1 MYFTNI
7 RKKEMLDLVTLVEY
21 GDAEKVK
28 EFLSIDGINPNVRD
42 NHSGQTPLHLA
53 VDLCLPEI
61 VKQLM
66 MHPETNPN
74 TFNTNGFSPFHQA
87 VYNQDEECVE
97 LILNSNKFVDI
108 NLQTRCSNRQTV
120 LHMTETEEILRL
132 LLTRSDLMVNIKDAR
147 GQTPL
152 HLFSYRRGGECEDV
166 TTYFGETL
174 IPILLEERP
183 DVDPLL
189 LDKAGKSAYDTAQ
202 EWERVEYGE
211 YEKLTMKETIL
222 EFQQTKYP

>member
-42 NHSGQTPLHLA
+42 NYSGQTPLHLA

-66 MHPETNPN
+66 MHPETNPY

-108 NLQTRCSNRQTV
+108 NLRTRCSNRQTV

-183 DVDPLL
+183 DVDPFL